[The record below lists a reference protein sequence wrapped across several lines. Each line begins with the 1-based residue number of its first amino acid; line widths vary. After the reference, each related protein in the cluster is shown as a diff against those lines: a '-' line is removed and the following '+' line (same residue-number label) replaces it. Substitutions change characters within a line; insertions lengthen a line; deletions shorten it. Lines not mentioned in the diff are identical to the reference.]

1 MRFGKT
7 LRQATHAPWK
17 DKYIDYTKLKSLLRE
32 DRSEDDDE
40 PWTEEDERRF
50 GDELLNNQLEKVA
63 RFQEETF
70 NSLRERVDA
79 ALETL
84 KDLGSQEDE
93 SSADTT
99 NDKGKGKEEDVKPGE
114 DASLPRPRGDIPAE
128 RLRRLEAEL
137 DQITNEVK
145 ELKTYSTINYTGF
158 LKIVKKHDRKRGER
172 YKIRPI
178 MQARLAQ
185 RPFNSEQGYTPL
197 LRKLSLMYF
206 AIRQHLEDGDAATA
220 NPADV
225 GSASQAETHNG
236 EKYTAHKFWVHPD
249 NLLEVKTYILRRLP
263 ALVYSQQSAKEVDGF
278 DDPRLSSL
286 YFDNS
291 KFDLFN
297 KKLDQHGQAASL
309 RLRWFGQLTSRPDI
323 FLEQKMVGANGT
335 SEERKF
341 VIKEKYIKAFLDGD
355 YAMEKSVE
363 KMERQGRPAEEIEEF
378 KLAVGSI
385 REFVAKEKL
394 QPLLR
399 ANYVRTAFQKPA
411 DDRVR
416 ISIDTELVFIRE
428 DVLDPRHPCRDPDDW
443 HRRDIDNR
451 NLTYPFR
458 DVNPSEISRFPHA
471 VLEIKLREMAGGKS
485 KPAWVEDL
493 MASHLVHPVPR
504 FSKFAHGVASLFDDY
519 VNALPFWLSDLEG
532 DIRKDPQTAFLAEEQ
547 RRAERAEDEMVVGSF
562 LGASGRMGSFKPAV
576 ARSSPL
582 GKSLLAERVAAEGS
596 RSAGNLSSS
605 LPGGVGAR
613 RGSGAEDDDATAVDE
628 QHQGPSG
635 QQHRGYGTLSSV
647 LPAFSTSRLARAKRD
662 REAAAQLPEGV
673 VEPVEWL
680 KNSGP
685 LRIEPKVW
693 LANERTFLKWQH
705 ISVLLGTLAV
715 ALYTAAASSAKG
727 PSRIAEW
734 MGGAY
739 LAVAA
744 LAGAWG
750 YYTLRKRRAM
760 IVARSGKDFDDMAGP
775 LVVSVA
781 LMLALILNFF
791 FSYQAALE
799 RWDRAAKAPGTG
811 VNVTA
816 EPGELRI

>member
-7 LRQATHAPWK
+7 LRQAMHAPWK
-17 DKYIDYTKLKSLLRE
+17 DKYIDYTRLKSLLRE

-79 ALETL
+79 AFETL
-84 KDLGSQEDE
+84 KDLGAPEDE
-93 SSADTT
+93 ASAATAQ
-99 NDKGKGKEEDVKPGE
+99 DKGKGKEEDAGPEE
-114 DASLPRPRGDIPAE
+114 DAPPPRPRGDITTE
-128 RLRRLEAEL
+128 RLRQLEAEL
-137 DQITNEVK
+137 DQITNDVK

-172 YKIRPI
+172 YKIRPM

-197 LRKLSLMYF
+197 LNKLSLMYF
-206 AIRQHLEDGDAATA
+206 AVRQHLEDGDAAATT
-220 NPADV
+220 NPADI
-225 GSASQAETHNG
+225 GTASQAETHNG
-236 EKYTAHKFWVHPD
+236 EKYTAHKFWVHAD

-263 ALVYSQQSAKEVDGF
+263 ALVYSHQSAKEVDGS

-291 KFDLFN
+291 KFDLYS

-309 RLRWFGQLTSRPDI
+309 RLRWFGQLASRPDI

-341 VIKEKYIKAFLDGD
+341 VIKEKYVKAFLDGD

-363 KMERQGRPAEEIEEF
+363 KMERQGRPAEEIKEF
-378 KLAVGSI
+378 KSAVSAI
-385 REFVAKEKL
+385 REFVAKYRL

-399 ANYVRTAFQKPA
+399 ANYVRTAFQKPS

-428 DVLDPRHPCRDPDDW
+428 DVLDARHPCRDPNDW

-451 NLTYPFR
+451 NLTYPFH

-485 KPAWVEDL
+485 KPAWIEDL

-582 GKSLLAERVAAEGS
+582 GKSLLAERAATEGS
-596 RSAGNLSSS
+596 RSAATLSTS
-605 LPGGVGAR
+605 LPGGVRGR
-613 RGSGAEDDDATAVDE
+613 GGSGAEDDDSTAVDE
-628 QHQGPSG
+628 

-662 REAAAQLPEGV
+662 REAAARLPEGV

-705 ISVLLGTLAV
+705 ISILLGTLAV
-715 ALYTAAASSAKG
+715 ALYTAAASSSKG

-739 LAVAA
+739 LALAG

-750 YYTLRKRRAM
+750 YYVLRKRRAM

-775 LVVSVA
+775 LVVSAA
-781 LMLALILNFF
+781 LMLALILNFV
-791 FSYQAALE
+791 FSYQAAFE
-799 RWDRAAKAPGTG
+799 RWDREAKAPGTG
-811 VNVTA
+811 INATA